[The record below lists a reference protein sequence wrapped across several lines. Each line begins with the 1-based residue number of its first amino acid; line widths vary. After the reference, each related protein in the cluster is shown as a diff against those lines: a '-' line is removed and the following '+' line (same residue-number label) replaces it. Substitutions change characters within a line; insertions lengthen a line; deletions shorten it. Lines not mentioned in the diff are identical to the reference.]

1 MEFAEFI
8 KTPTVENICM
18 KRPFMSPI
26 TGTLCI
32 TGHHVI
38 LSSRTEHHEELWVI

>member
-32 TGHHVI
+32 TGMHKPYDTSNI
-38 LSSRTEHHEELWVI
+38 PNEQNA